1 MLYRPYQLMPITPLL
16 FVVQLGCF
24 STAVTEPVSAENG
37 AENAIGNNAD
47 EHIAIPL
54 DRSTDK
60 MVSVEL
66 PDSTYTEDDVIP
78 ITSGWKL
85 VGIQDGFRIWETAL
99 PIRSRSLF
107 FYSAP
112 AGMKLLHRETETDEW
127 NPKVGMKFNKRIP
140 KSPNTW
146 NMSSHSLRVHRK
158 STDGAPQPWEYAV
171 HYPKAEQRERVLADT
186 KTSDPKA
193 YVLRQQQIEDDT
205 RHGLYLP
212 APSSVIYTVEV
223 PSNGKFHGELV
234 LIPPEAADPALHSD
248 GATLEVWV
256 ETPDGQDTLLL
267 EQEAIEGRY
276 QSIDVSLADYAGQS
290 ISLKLRSQPNG
301 STEYDYLFVADP
313 IVYQPKAD
321 PKRVVWVFI
330 DTLRQD
336 HLSMYGYER
345 DTTPKLDAWAQRNA
359 GIYSEGR
366 SIAPWT
372 LPSARTM
379 VTGSMPEKWGT
390 APTFQQQ
397 LAENGWYTTFLVGN
411 IYLSSNFEL
420 QKDWTSHRCI
430 NWPLAEVQ
438 IDRAKEVLDTYTDR
452 DVFMMLHFMDMHLPY
467 TEPPAYKKTFAGE
480 RPKFF
485 KSDAFGRSEILRNKR
500 KLGPDG
506 KQYVIDRY
514 DNNLKYIDDVLTP
527 FLESLPDDA
536 IVAIFSD
543 HGEEFWD
550 HGDFEHGHTLYDEL
564 LNVPYILKMPGI
576 EKGQHDEPVSL
587 LDLVP
592 TTAHAL
598 GMKLEDT
605 QGWALQEHTPDELR
619 ERPQAFGRMLY
630 GDDGWGSLQ
639 NQLKYASLGGEE
651 MLYDLSSDPDEKTPL
666 PNAQATNGREALSQ
680 ALDRPVEIGFRLELS
695 QPRTAKKE
703 VSAIIRVPSGLKR
716 AWRGSDPTARTPMTV
731 DYTDDTAVFTWDAKN
746 RGAREAFFVTTLDA
760 MSALDELQITML
772 VNGKERD
779 LNALHIEY
787 PEYDGRES
795 KLMRGKLEQQ
805 TMTLSYSVVPIPSDE
820 DLELDA
826 FDDEVS
832 EELKVLGY
840 ME

>member
-1 MLYRPYQLMPITPLL
+1 MLYTLSASLL
-16 FVVQLGCF
+16 IWSCAPTIQ
-24 STAVTEPVSAENG
+24 TTDTVSAQSNG
-37 AENAIGNNAD
+37 TGT
-47 EHIAIPL
+47 IAAATPL
-54 DRSTDK
+54 DRSTENMIAVD
-60 MVSVEL
+60 L
-66 PDSTYTEDDVIP
+66 PESSYEEAEVIP

-85 VGIQDGFRIWETAL
+85 VGIQEGIRIWETKL

-112 AGMKLLHRETETDEW
+112 AGMKLLQRTEADEDW
-127 NPKVGMKFNKRIP
+127 NTSRGLKFNKRMP
-140 KSPNTW
+140 KKADTW
-146 NMSSHSLRVHRK
+146 NMSSHSLRVHRPPEA
-158 STDGAPQPWEYAV
+158 GAPQSWEYAV
-171 HYPKAEQRERVLADT
+171 HYPKAEQRERILADT
-186 KTSDPKA
+186 NTKDPKA

-212 APSSVIYTVEV
+212 SPSSIEYAITV
-223 PSNGKFHGELV
+223 PTNGKFQGELV

-248 GATLEVWV
+248 GASLEIWA
-256 ETPDGQDTLLL
+256 ETSKGDRSLLK
-267 EQEAIEGRY
+267 QMDAIEGEY
-276 QSIDVSLADYAGQS
+276 QPINVSLAEYAGQTITLNLVS
-290 ISLKLRSQPNG
+290 KSGPD
-301 STEYDYLFVADP
+301 TAYDYLFVADP

-345 DTTPKLDAWAQRNA
+345 ETTPKLDAWAKVNA

-379 VTGSMPEKWGT
+379 VTGSVPEKWGV
-390 APTFQQQ
+390 APTFQKQ
-397 LAENGWYTTFLVGN
+397 LAEQGWYTSFLVGN

-420 QKDWTSHRCI
+420 QKDWSSHRCI

-438 IDRAKEVLDTYTDR
+438 IERAEGVLNKYDDR
-452 DVFMMLHFMDMHLPY
+452 DVFLMLHFMDMHLPY
-467 TEPPAYKKTFAGE
+467 TEPPSYKNIFAGD
-480 RPKFF
+480 RPDVF
-485 KSDAFGRSEILRNKR
+485 KSDSFGRSEILRNKR
-500 KLGPDG
+500 KLGESG
-506 KQYVIDRY
+506 KQYIIDRY

-527 FLESLPDDA
+527 FLERLPEDTM
-536 IVAIFSD
+536 VAIFSD

-576 EKGQHDEPVSL
+576 EVGMHDEPVSL

-592 TTAHAL
+592 TTAKAL
-598 GMKLEDT
+598 GIEIEPT
-605 QGWALQEHTPDELR
+605 QGWALQDHSATDLK

-630 GDDGWGSLQ
+630 GDDGWGSLH
-639 NQLKYASLGGEE
+639 NDLKYASLGGKETMFDLSVDPEE
-651 MLYDLSSDPDEKTPL
+651 MTALENS
-666 PNAQATNGREALSQ
+666 QAPQGRNALSD
-680 ALDRPVEIGFRLELS
+680 ALNRPVELGFRLELS
-695 QPRTAKKE
+695 QPRTNKKE
-703 VSAIIRVPSGLKR
+703 VSAVIRMPSGLKR
-716 AWRGSDPTARTPMTV
+716 AWRGSDPTARVPMTV
-731 DYTDDTAVFTWDAKN
+731 DYTEDTAVFTWEAKN
-746 RGAREAFFVTTLDA
+746 RGSREAFFVTTVDA
-760 MSALDELQITML
+760 MTALENLQVSML
-772 VNGKERD
+772 VDGKERD
-779 LNALHIEY
+779 LTALHIEY
-787 PEYDGRES
+787 PEYDGRET
-795 KLMRGKLEQQ
+795 KLMRGKLGQQ
-805 TMTLSYSVVPIPSDE
+805 TMTLSFTMTPIPSDE